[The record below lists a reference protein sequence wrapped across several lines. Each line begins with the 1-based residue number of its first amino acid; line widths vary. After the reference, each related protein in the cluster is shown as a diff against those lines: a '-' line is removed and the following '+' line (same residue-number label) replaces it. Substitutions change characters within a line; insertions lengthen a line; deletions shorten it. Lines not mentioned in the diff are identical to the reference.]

1 MIKKLDIIEIEL
13 YCLNATIT
21 AEKDPIL
28 IENKLNSYSPSSFCV
43 DKKNL
48 NIAIQEFNS

>member
-1 MIKKLDIIEIEL
+1 MIKKLENIKVEL

-21 AEKDPIL
+21 AEKDLIL
-28 IENKLNSYSPSSFCV
+28 IKNMLNAFFSSSFCV

-48 NIAIQEFNS
+48 NIAIPEFNS

>member
-1 MIKKLDIIEIEL
+1 MIKKLENIKVEL

-28 IENKLNSYSPSSFCV
+28 IENMLNAFFSSSSCV
-43 DKKNL
+43 GKKNL
-48 NIAIQEFNS
+48 NTLIPEFKS

>member
-1 MIKKLDIIEIEL
+1 MIKKLDIIEIEF

-28 IENKLNSYSPSSFCV
+28 IENMLNAFFSSSFCV
-43 DKKNL
+43 HKKNL
-48 NIAIQEFNS
+48 NTLIPEYKS